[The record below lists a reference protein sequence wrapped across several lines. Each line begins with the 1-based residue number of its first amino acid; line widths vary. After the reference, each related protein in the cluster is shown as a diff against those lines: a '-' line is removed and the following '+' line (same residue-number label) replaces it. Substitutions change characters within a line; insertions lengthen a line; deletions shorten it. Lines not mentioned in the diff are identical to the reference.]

1 MTKLKSPM
9 HVVLFTFTL
18 PVPRH
23 YKDIPWELD
32 CSLPVKIQGLKI
44 KIKKPQTKN
53 KNTQTKGTQLCLP
66 VEKGTLND
74 SNKYNFL
81 SDVCSS
87 A

>member
-1 MTKLKSPM
+1 M

-32 CSLPVKIQGLKI
+32 RSLPVKIQGLKI
-44 KIKKPQTKN
+44 KIKKTPKKTKSKN
-53 KNTQTKGTQLCLP
+53 KNTQTKGTQVCLP